1 MVNVA
6 DDNIKTMGLYRNVDR
21 VMADLQSEGF
31 ADGTPLTVDVLT
43 QFDQYHYE
51 GTDAVDDAI
60 IATGADPESAIL
72 DVGSGL
78 GGPARY
84 IAARSGAKVTALELQ
99 ADLNETA
106 RELTRRCGLDHLV
119 EHRNGDILADA
130 VPAGSFTGLVS
141 MLCFLHISDK
151 PKLFSGCASALKPG
165 GVMFIDDFVKLAP
178 LIETDRVSL
187 ADTIYCSYLPNR
199 SAYRDQVEGAGF
211 ELTAVADKSPDWTGF
226 VTARLVAFRSNR
238 ETLVNKYGLATVDS
252 LDHFY
257 STVVDLFQGGRVGG
271 LRIIARRT

>member
-6 DDNIKTMGLYRNVDR
+6 DDDIKTMGLYRNVDR
-21 VMADLQSEGF
+21 VMADLRSEGF

-51 GTDAVDDAI
+51 GTGAVDDAI
-60 IATGADPESAIL
+60 IATGAGPESVIL

-84 IAARSGAKVTALELQ
+84 IADKSGAKVTALELQ

-106 RELTRRCGLDHLV
+106 RELTIRCGLDHLV
-119 EHRNGDILADA
+119 EHQNGDILADA

-141 MLCFLHISDK
+141 MLCFLHIPDK
-151 PKLFSGCASALKPG
+151 PKLFGSCAAALKPD
-165 GVMFIDDFVKLAP
+165 GVMFIDDFVELAP
-178 LIETDRVSL
+178 LTETDHVAL
-187 ADTIYCSYLPNR
+187 AEAIYCSYLPNR
-199 SAYRDQVEGAGF
+199 SAYMGQVESAGF
-211 ELTAVADKSPDWTGF
+211 EVTAVVDKSAEWTEF
-226 VTARLVAFRSNR
+226 VTTRLADFRLSR
-238 ETLVNKYGLATVDS
+238 EALVSKYGLATVDS

-271 LRIIARRT
+271 IRVIARRT